1 MSSDTAPEARV
12 LVVEDEAKIVE
23 LLRLYL
29 ERDGYRVSS
38 AADGPQA
45 LRLAEREKPD
55 LVLLDLNLPGIDG
68 LEVCRQLRARGQ
80 VPIIMLTARGEEV
93 DRVVGL
99 ELGADDY
106 ITKPFS
112 PREVVARV
120 RAVLRRS
127 APASPPPQR
136 RFGPLE
142 IDLTRHEVRLEGR
155 PLPLTATEFR
165 LLDALSAEPGRVFT
179 RSQLLDRVW
188 GEVFGGYER
197 TIDSHIKNLR
207 RKIEPHPQSPRY
219 IHTVFGVGY
228 RFQDGNAAG
237 EG

>member
-1 MSSDTAPEARV
+1 MSKTVGKGRV
-12 LVVEDEAKIVE
+12 LIVEDEAKIVE

-29 ERDGYRVSS
+29 ERDGYQVVG

-45 LRLAEREKPD
+45 LELAEKEKPD
-55 LVLLDLNLPGIDG
+55 LVLLDLNLPGMDG
-68 LEVCRQLRARGQ
+68 LEVCRRLRARGP

-93 DRVVGL
+93 DRIVGL

-106 ITKPFS
+106 VSKPFS

-127 APASPPPQR
+127 APSPPQER
-136 RFGPLE
+136 RHFGPLE
-142 IDLTRHEVRLEGR
+142 MDLARHEVTVDGQ
-155 PLPLTATEFR
+155 PVALTATEFR
-165 LLDALSAEPGRVFT
+165 LLETMSAEPGRVFT

-188 GEVFGGYER
+188 GEVFEGYER

-207 RKIEPHPQSPRY
+207 RKIEPQPQSPRFV
-219 IHTVFGVGY
+219 HTVFGVGY
-228 RFQDGNAAG
+228 KFQDGGGAG
-237 EG
+237 RG

>member
-1 MSSDTAPEARV
+1 MSETVGKGRV
-12 LVVEDEAKIVE
+12 LIVEDEAKIVE

-29 ERDGYRVSS
+29 ERDGYQVSA

-45 LRLAEREKPD
+45 LELAEKEKPD
-55 LVLLDLNLPGIDG
+55 LVLLDLNLPGMDG
-68 LEVCRQLRARGQ
+68 LEVCRRLRARGP

-93 DRVVGL
+93 DRIVGL

-106 ITKPFS
+106 VSKPFS

-127 APASPPPQR
+127 APSPPQERR

-142 IDLTRHEVRLEGR
+142 MDLARHEVTVDGQ
-155 PLPLTATEFR
+155 PVALTATEFR
-165 LLDALSAEPGRVFT
+165 LLETMSAESGRVFT

-188 GEVFGGYER
+188 GEVFEGYER

-207 RKIEPHPQSPRY
+207 RKIEPQPQSPRFV
-219 IHTVFGVGY
+219 HTVFGVGY
-228 RFQDGNAAG
+228 KFQDGGTAG
-237 EG
+237 RG